1 MELRHCNYPICYS
14 AFQPIWFY
22 IRCTSEHKVRDLR
35 LAIPMNINKLVKL
48 FILRITVIKKSLD
61 NDDKLISSG
70 KYLDELLIDLILF
83 IISNF
88 VNFLSLI

>member
-1 MELRHCNYPICYS
+1 MELQHYNYSICYS
-14 AFQPIWFY
+14 VFQPILFY
-22 IRCTSEHKVRDLR
+22 IRCTSEHNNRDLL
-35 LAIPMNINKLVKL
+35 LAMPMNINKLFIL

-70 KYLDELLIDLILF
+70 KYFVELLIDLSLF